1 MAMDEQSE
9 QPMAQ
14 ALVICD
20 QIIEEAGTQKK
31 SLIGIFNNIFA
42 STFPVQHPKMC
53 IYASLTNGRGRV
65 KIELRGVRVGDE
77 GSDDKQFLSVSGTI
91 AFPDPNQVVE
101 MVFNLVGV
109 PFERA
114 GLHTFE
120 LHCEGNLL
128 LEKRF
133 NVTELKKPS

>member
-1 MAMDEQSE
+1 MDAQTE

-20 QIIEEAGTQKK
+20 QIIEEARTQKK
-31 SLIGIFNNIFA
+31 SLIGIFNNVYA

-53 IYASLTNGRGRV
+53 VYASLTNGRGRV

-77 GSDDKQFLSVSGTI
+77 GSDDKQILSVSGTI
-91 AFPDPNQVVE
+91 EFPDPNQVVE
-101 MVFNLVGV
+101 MVFNLNGV
-109 PFERA
+109 PFERP

-133 NVTELKKPS
+133 SVAELKQPNQ

>member
-1 MAMDEQSE
+1 MDPQTE

-20 QIIEEAGTQKK
+20 QIIEEAGTRKK
-31 SLIGIFNNIFA
+31 SLVGVFNSIFA

-53 IYASLTNGRGRV
+53 VYTSLTNGRGRL
-65 KIELRGVRVGDE
+65 KIELRGVRVGE
-77 GSDDKQFLSVSGTI
+77 QGSEDKQFLSVSGTI
-91 AFPDPNQVVE
+91 EFPDPNQVVE
-101 MVFNLVGV
+101 MLFNLNGV
-109 PFERA
+109 TFERP

-120 LHCEGNLL
+120 LYCEGNLL

-133 NVTELKKPS
+133 SVTELKKTK